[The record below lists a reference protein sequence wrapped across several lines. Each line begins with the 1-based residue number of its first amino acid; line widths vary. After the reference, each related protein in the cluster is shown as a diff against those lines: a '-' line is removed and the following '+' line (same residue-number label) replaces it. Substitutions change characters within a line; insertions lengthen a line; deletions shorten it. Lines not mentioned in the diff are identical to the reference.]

1 MDNIKH
7 TPGPWITGDW
17 TAFAGLSVRQADGK
31 SPDKWTGPLIAR
43 VVNEA
48 HYEQCSANARLI
60 AAAPEMYEALK
71 NALNTIRALTEDYD
85 TRQSFIKGQELIA
98 RVEGEL

>member
-1 MDNIKH
+1 MDNTKH
-7 TPGPWITGDW
+7 TPGPWTFNEKTDCIQ
-17 TAFAGLSVRQADGK
+17 SEH
-31 SPDKWTGPLIAR
+31 PDHRFSLIAKVATGEDIR
-43 VVNEA
+43 EE
-48 HYEQCSANARLI
+48 HANARLI